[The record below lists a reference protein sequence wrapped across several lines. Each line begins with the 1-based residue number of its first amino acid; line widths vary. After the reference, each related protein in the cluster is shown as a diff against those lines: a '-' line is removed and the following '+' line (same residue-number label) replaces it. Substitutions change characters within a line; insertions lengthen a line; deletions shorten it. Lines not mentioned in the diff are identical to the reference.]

1 MRLISLSFVIV
12 VATAT
17 GRVDAGELF
26 GATAG
31 DSGGELYVL
40 DPATGGVVRD
50 VGPLND
56 VAGRNY
62 RVTGLS
68 FHPGT
73 GVLYGSTVDSPTVD
87 PATTSRLVIIDPQT
101 AQVAV
106 VAPFRIG
113 ATNPPATM
121 LDLEFS
127 RHGTLYGVPSV
138 GSPTIVSID
147 IPTGRA
153 DGGGTGSPN
162 AEGGGFAVNTEW
174 EPTYIFPVYWSPF
187 PDVLHW
193 SFVQPFGTRPGV
205 YSGEITDVPRPVGGN
220 YGALDF
226 NGQVLYGLNVGPG
239 SSPVTHL
246 VTFQWS
252 PFGVTDV
259 GRSVDG
265 LEAIAFRPDVLIP
278 EPSVLAASVVG
289 FSVLLAAL
297 RRNLREPSKL

>member
-1 MRLISLSFVIV
+1 MRLLSLSFFIV
-12 VATAT
+12 FATAT
-17 GRVDAGELF
+17 CRLGAGELF
-26 GATAG
+26 GATAA
-31 DSGGELYVL
+31 DPGGELYVL
-40 DPATGGVVRD
+40 DPATGGVLRD

-56 VAGRNY
+56 AAGRNY

-68 FHPGT
+68 FHPRT
-73 GVLYGSTVDSPTVD
+73 GILYGSTVDSPTVD
-87 PATTSRLVIIDPQT
+87 PATASRLVIIDRQT

-121 LDLEFS
+121 LDLAFS

-162 AEGGGFAVNTEW
+162 AEGGGVALNW
-174 EPTYIFPVYWSPF
+174 ELETRYWFPVHWAPAANEMRWSYT
-187 PDVLHW
+187 VTSGH
-193 SFVQPFGTRPGV
+193 RPGV
-205 YSGEITDVPRPVGGN
+205 YSGGSTDVPRPVGGN

-226 NGQVLYGLNVGPG
+226 NGRVLYGLNVGTD
-239 SSPVTHL
+239 SPPITHL
-246 VTFQWS
+246 VTFNTS
-252 PFGVTDV
+252 PFGVTDL

-265 LEAIAFRPDVLIP
+265 LEAIAFRPDLLIP
-278 EPSVLAASVVG
+278 EPGALAASLLG
-289 FSVLLAAL
+289 FASLIAAA
-297 RRNLREPSKL
+297 RRRPG